1 MVSIRIS
8 AALLICTV
16 GSLHAPARLCRPLLC
31 QVAACWSSNASLS
44 MSSCK
49 NSDFLLKFHMKRIQA
64 EAQLEL
70 DLSQGT
76 CALLAETVVK
86 VLTLRQVEDNA
97 QAGKNSTNLSKAM
110 ANLVPSYAGGEW
122 SLFFANCQKPS
133 VVSFEM
139 RVEMYNMHNGQK
151 DYLSIGEDMIP
162 AVYLV
167 RSNWLCS
174 AITLSFVG
182 VL

>member
-1 MVSIRIS
+1 M
-8 AALLICTV
+8 LL
-16 GSLHAPARLCRPLLC
+16 
-31 QVAACWSSNASLS
+31 
-44 MSSCK
+44 
-49 NSDFLLKFHMKRIQA
+49 QA

-86 VLTLRQVEDNA
+86 VLTLRQVEENA
-97 QAGKNSTNLSKAM
+97 QAGKNSTNISETM
-110 ANLVPSYAGGEW
+110 ANLVPGYAGGEW

-133 VVSFEM
+133 VVSFDI
-139 RVEMYNMHNGQK
+139 RVEMYNMYNGQR

-167 RSNWLCS
+167 RSDWLRGALNLPLVHSLQAC
-174 AITLSFVG
+174 V
-182 VL
+182 